1 MHTITVYNENEVK
14 ELNDIQ
20 NIQGEDKVWIDLI
33 APTDD
38 VLQTFV
44 DQFHLDRGAVELQII
59 LALVYFLMN
68 LINFDTYN
76 SKSLSNNSFSN
87 LRRIELM
94 RTLSL
99 IVDKTLAEK
108 YNTQYIKHGII
119 KYFGEKSLITEKDVE
134 SLQKALSFS
143 DGSAF
148 SIAGDAKRIVSE
160 ILANGLKYKGE
171 NLSYPM
177 KCMILVWRLR
187 NFSAHNLSG
196 INSLLNDYYYSILS
210 MLFSALFFAAEIL

>member
-1 MHTITVYNENEVK
+1 
-14 ELNDIQ
+14 
-20 NIQGEDKVWIDLI
+20 
-33 APTDD
+33 
-38 VLQTFV
+38 
-44 DQFHLDRGAVELQII
+44 
-59 LALVYFLMN
+59 
-68 LINFDTYN
+68 
-76 SKSLSNNSFSN
+76 
-87 LRRIELM
+87 
-94 RTLSL
+94 
-99 IVDKTLAEK
+99 
-108 YNTQYIKHGII
+108 
-119 KYFGEKSLITEKDVE
+119 LITEKDVE